1 MSTMQA
7 VVYRGPEKMVVETVD
22 RPRITAPTDAIV
34 KITSAAIC
42 GSDLHMYEGRT
53 TVKTGTIFGHEIL
66 GVIDQAGDA
75 VQQLKTGDRV
85 VLPFNI
91 ACGCCFN
98 CSRGYTNACLTLNP
112 EGVGAAYG
120 YAGMGPYQG
129 GQTQFVR
136 VPYADF
142 NCLKLPHAA
151 GQKEE
156 DDFLMLADIFPTAFH
171 STELARVQTGSSVA
185 IYGAGPVGL
194 LAALSAQLRGAS
206 EIYVIDRIPS
216 RLAKAKQIGAIPID
230 FSQGDPV
237 DQILDLRKSNKR
249 MAQALRP
256 GEEKMAGVS
265 CGIDAVG
272 YQARCESAPNTEK
285 PTQVIEDLT
294 RLVNPTG
301 AIGLIGVYM
310 KQDPGGIDI
319 HAQKGEFILPL
330 GPIWEKGITLGMGQ
344 APVKKYNA
352 QLRDLII
359 SGRANPGLIVSHHL
373 SLEEAPDAYKKFDQ
387 RADGWTKVILKPNG

>member
-1 MSTMQA
+1 MKA
-7 VVYRGPEKMVVETVD
+7 VVYRGPEKMVVENVD
-22 RPRITAPTDAIV
+22 RPRIMAPTDAIV

-75 VQQLKTGDRV
+75 VQQLKLGDRV

-91 ACGCCFN
+91 ACGSCFN
-98 CSRGYTNACLTLNP
+98 CSRGYTSACLTLNP

-129 GQTQFVR
+129 GQTQYVR

-142 NCLKLPHAA
+142 NALKIPKNLTA
-151 GQKEE
+151 QEE

-171 STELARVQTGSSVA
+171 STELAQVKTGSTVA

-194 LAALSAQLRGAS
+194 LAALSAQLKGAS

-216 RLAKAKQIGAIPID
+216 RLAKAKQIGAID

-237 DQILDLRKSNKR
+237 SQIMEHRKSNKKL
-249 MAQALRP
+249 AESLRP

-285 PTQVIEDLT
+285 ATQVIEDLT
-294 RLVNPTG
+294 SLVNPTG
-301 AIGLIGVYM
+301 SIGLIGVYM
-310 KQDPGGIDI
+310 KQDPGGADI
-319 HAQKGEFILPL
+319 HAQKGEYILPL
-330 GPIWEKGITLGMGQ
+330 GPIWEKGITIGMGQ

-359 SGRANPGLIVSHHL
+359 AGKANPGLIVSHHL
-373 SLEEAPDAYKKFDQ
+373 SLEEAPDAYKRFDQ